1 MWCWVGFR
9 VSGVPLKNDN
19 TKTKQKLKLKYFQKR
34 EINEN
39 ENIISLT
46 KLITKTKIESK
57 LTLNSVNE
65 RVVNMHKSS
74 DGIGSTKKYSTSEV

>member
-1 MWCWVGFR
+1 MLGW

-74 DGIGSTKKYSTSEV
+74 DGIGSTKKYSASEV